1 LYPVLLPLP
10 LPGSTLTQ
18 QRPTAVAP
26 GARGPN
32 GGNVNRNLEEGR
44 RQAAVAPSGTKKNG
58 FSSTAS
64 LAGGF
69 EVNNFGQHK
78 RDRRSN
84 LPARIPAQKGAES
97 PTSPSPVCSW
107 RICAFWYHEP
117 LRNRPQLR
125 FDPIWVGGWLTAE
138 ARPFRLTV
146 PLLST
151 SSHAFLRA
159 ACATIR
165 RLCDPRPVF
174 KFAPS
179 DLPDL
184 DPAPSAQE
192 YPALRRLSNEP
203 SFFQTPLKSH
213 RAPPIPFPRALVES
227 VPFRSRQPPCPLR
240 QRPRGAPVSLP
251 ASAAQ
256 GGGAARSPRASLGF
270 ARSSGRALSP
280 DPLPPL
286 AHARAQVAPSCRSI
300 SPPTGFM
307 LQPRDG
313 LSRRLEPADDGGE
326 PSSSSPPSARP
337 AFCSREPP
345 PRLHRRCLTLAPS
358 TRCTHRRGFRTS
370 AASAEGRRN
379 PAGYQRVAPI
389 FSRTRRAGGVGASGR
404 RLAIRGRR
412 LAATPIRHGVR
423 RMLCHSRR
431 AHLLQFTSLLR
442 CLSCGSERLQHR

>member
-1 LYPVLLPLP
+1 MAKPTAPRIACEPSGLVSSSTTTTTTGQYPDPATAHCKWRPGPGGRTVGTSTETWKRGGGRRPLP
-10 LPGSTLTQ
+10 RPGLKKTGFLVLRAWRGVLKSTTLDNTNAIAEAICRRAYPPKKVRNRLP
-18 QRPTAVAP
+18 AP
-26 GARGPN
+26 RRFARGAF
-32 GGNVNRNLEEGR
+32 VHF
-44 RQAAVAPSGTKKNG
+44 GT
-58 FSSTAS
+58 
-64 LAGGF
+64 
-69 EVNNFGQHK
+69 
-78 RDRRSN
+78 
-84 LPARIPAQKGAES
+84 
-97 PTSPSPVCSW
+97 TSPCEIGRS
-107 RICAFWYHEP
+107 
-117 LRNRPQLR
+117 LR
-125 FDPIWVGGWLTAE
+125 FDPLWVGGWLTAE

-165 RLCDPRPVF
+165 RLCDPRPV
-174 KFAPS
+174 FAPS

-280 DPLPPL
+280 DPLPLPTL
-286 AHARAQVAPSCRSI
+286 APRLHRLAI

-313 LSRRLEPADDGGE
+313 LSRRIEPADDG
-326 PSSSSPPSARP
+326 
-337 AFCSREPP
+337 
-345 PRLHRRCLTLAPS
+345 
-358 TRCTHRRGFRTS
+358 
-370 AASAEGRRN
+370 
-379 PAGYQRVAPI
+379 
-389 FSRTRRAGGVGASGR
+389 
-404 RLAIRGRR
+404 
-412 LAATPIRHGVR
+412 
-423 RMLCHSRR
+423 
-431 AHLLQFTSLLR
+431 
-442 CLSCGSERLQHR
+442 